1 MTTMK
6 KIETCNRYRDPV
18 TFKQLNEHTWL
29 FDVDNDHSWRTSA
42 DFVDPSGG
50 PLIAVG
56 MSLQQLHPELPA
68 AIVTKV
74 GFGVYDTDASG
85 YEYTGCLI
93 HTS

>member
-1 MTTMK
+1 MMK
-6 KIETCNRYRDPV
+6 KIETSNRYRDPV
-18 TFKQLNEHTWL
+18 TYTQLNERTWL
-29 FDVDNDHSWRTSA
+29 FAVENEHPWRCGE

-68 AIVTKV
+68 VVVNKV